1 MNAPLEIF
9 VEGVGVWADA
19 LPGWDASRNVFF
31 EKVVNAANAVSRPAP
46 SLLAPTER
54 RRAPESVLLA
64 VEVAQQACMMAQRDP
79 RDLPSVFASA
89 YGDLAI
95 NDYLCATL
103 AHAPQELSPTKFH
116 NSVHNAPA
124 GYWSIATGCMASS
137 TALSAGTASFG
148 AGLLEAAV
156 LAHSESMPVLFAAC
170 DIAAVGPLTDV
181 IDCSAAF
188 GIALVLAPQS
198 PRAIARLRLSLEPGA
213 APELALEAAVLHAL
227 YRANPAARSLP
238 LLSALARREP
248 CTLTLAAATQLN
260 LCMEISPW
268 PT

>member
-9 VEGVGVWADA
+9 IEGVGVWANA
-19 LPGWDASRNVFF
+19 LPGWDASRDLLTG
-31 EKVVNAANAVSRPAP
+31 KVDNAANAASRPAP
-46 SLLAPTER
+46 SLLASTER
-54 RRAPESVLLA
+54 RRAPELVLLA
-64 VEVAQQACMMAQRDP
+64 LEVAQQACAMAQRDP
-79 RDLPSVFASA
+79 HELPNVFASA

-103 AHAPQELSPTKFH
+103 ARAPRELSPTKFH

-148 AGLLEAAV
+148 AGLLEAVV
-156 LAHSESMPVLFAAC
+156 LAHSESTPVLFAAC
-170 DIAAVGPLTDV
+170 DIAAVGPLTEVVDS
-181 IDCSAAF
+181 SATF
-188 GIALVLAPQS
+188 GVALVLAPQS
-198 PRAIARLRLSLEPGA
+198 PCAIARLRLSLEPGV
-213 APELALEAAVLHAL
+213 APELAPEAAVLHAL

-238 LLSALARREP
+238 LLSALARHEP

-268 PT
+268 PK